1 MNKFVSLNVS
11 IFQDQ
16 RIFTIDEDDYYFDD
30 DVRGAR
36 SLPRGLSSFR
46 RSTIAAE
53 FNTDT
58 MTTTATLHVPDN
70 DGDDDIEDTVSE
82 RDGTIE
88 LQELSARAALEQARR
103 AETAFDR
110 C

>member
-1 MNKFVSLNVS
+1 MFPLH
-11 IFQDQ
+11 FQDQ

-36 SLPRGLSSFR
+36 ALPLGLSSFR
-46 RSTIAAE
+46 RSTIATNY
-53 FNTDT
+53 NTDT

-70 DGDDDIEDTVSE
+70 DGDDDNEDGVSE
-82 RDGTIE
+82 RGGTME
-88 LQELSARAALEQARR
+88 MQELSARAALEQAQR